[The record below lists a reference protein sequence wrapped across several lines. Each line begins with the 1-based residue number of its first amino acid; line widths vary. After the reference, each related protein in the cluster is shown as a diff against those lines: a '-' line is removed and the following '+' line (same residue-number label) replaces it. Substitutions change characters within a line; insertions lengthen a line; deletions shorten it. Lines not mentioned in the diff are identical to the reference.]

1 MRTADGKK
9 LRAEVAGRDPRLD
22 VVLLRVAG
30 LADSALAFSSAPTP
44 TGSLALVV
52 GRTWAGRLQARLT
65 ALTDVTG
72 PVRSWG
78 GAPLN
83 RLLSLD
89 VGPYAGFSGSAI
101 VLPDGGLAG
110 IATAGI
116 FRGQGLGIP
125 AAILRDSVE
134 ALEQHGS
141 VKRGYLGVT
150 SQPVRL
156 PERQR
161 AGTPRGAGLLVLGV
175 AANSPADAAGVLVGD
190 ILVGFDGHDLD
201 DPETLVTLLTADRV
215 GREVPLAVV
224 RGGAPAAG
232 ERFRGRAA
240 AGIGVD
246 CAGAL
251 RAPSPVREKR
261 RVSAGRLMGVDT
273 PARVLV
279 VAPTP
284 SFAVDLAALVRM
296 AGLTVT
302 GEAKGVDQRA
312 NGAADVIVIAAGT
325 PVASARLPEG
335 RGVVIR
341 WYRHCADRLAV
352 AKRRACDRHG
362 TC

>member
-1 MRTADGKK
+1 MATATLFSELSAATAATVAGVASHVVQVHGRPRRPASGIVIGRDRVITTNHSVEWEDEHLIVRTAAGDK
-9 LRAEVAGRDPRLD
+9 LRAEIAGRDPRLD

-30 LADSALAFSSAPTP
+30 LGDSALAFSSAPTP

-65 ALTDVTG
+65 VLTDVTG

-78 GAPLN
+78 GAPFD

-101 VLPDGGLAG
+101 VLPDGGVAG

-125 AAILRDSVE
+125 ADSLRNSLD

-141 VKRGYLGVT
+141 VRRGYLGVT

-161 AGTPRGAGLLVLGV
+161 AGTSRSAGLLVLGV
-175 AANSPADAAGVLVGD
+175 AANSPADTAGVLVGD

-201 DPETLVTLLTADRV
+201 DPETLLTLLTADRV

-224 RGGAPAAG
+224 RGGAPQQVNVSVG
-232 ERFRGRAA
+232 ER
-240 AGIGVD
+240 
-246 CAGAL
+246 
-251 RAPSPVREKR
+251 PRE
-261 RVSAGRLMGVDT
+261 
-273 PARVLV
+273 
-279 VAPTP
+279 
-284 SFAVDLAALVRM
+284 
-296 AGLTVT
+296 
-302 GEAKGVDQRA
+302 
-312 NGAADVIVIAAGT
+312 
-325 PVASARLPEG
+325 
-335 RGVVIR
+335 
-341 WYRHCADRLAV
+341 
-352 AKRRACDRHG
+352 
-362 TC
+362 